1 MAIIY
6 SRSYEVTI
14 SGKTNISVAQ
24 MAISENRISLPV
36 SVNMGFG
43 YSSVADKRIKNE
55 QDRMT
60 ISNWRSRAGT
70 TFQTEKRPATGSKGV
85 VVTNHPLGSAA
96 GSEMILAG
104 GNAIDAAI
112 ASLFAL
118 TVVEPMMVGIFG
130 AGHMNVRLANGEHH
144 VIDGY
149 STSPAAST
157 EDMYTP
163 VAASGP
169 DYLKCVDDL
178 SSIGYLSIG
187 VPGNLKA
194 WTEALA
200 EWGTLS
206 LAEVMEPAIRFA
218 SRGFKAS
225 EYLQDTIVQME
236 DVIRKFPETAAT
248 YMPNGQPLKTGDHVD
263 RSDYAR
269 TLRAISEN
277 GPDHLYNGAL
287 GEIVCDYL
295 SRNGGIITTQ
305 DLSDYKTVRRKPIK
319 GEYRGY
325 ELFGPPPPSAAGVH
339 ITEMLNILEEFDVA
353 ELGFGTADSIH
364 LLAESM
370 KKAFADRNR
379 YTGDPEFVE
388 VPVDRLISKHH
399 VEDFIDSIDMDKAS
413 PEIEPG
419 SNEPDHTTHI
429 TVADSDGNVVSATQT
444 INELFGSKVTVPG
457 TGMLLNNT
465 QQMFDPHPGN
475 ARSVLPGKRVTSSMA
490 PMIVMK
496 EGLLEFALGLP
507 GGVRIFTSVL
517 QAIVNLIDHRMSAQ
531 EAVEAPRM
539 WTQGQD
545 VEIEVGVPASVR
557 AAVAAKGHRV
567 TPVNAVG
574 GGMNI
579 VRFEPGGA
587 ISGACCWRADG
598 HAVGI
603 GGGFARPGV
612 RFRPL
617 AGDEET
623 AAEEAVISQVN
634 DGDAA
639 DTVIESGSTKETKTD
654 GDEV

>member
-1 MAIIY
+1 M
-6 SRSYEVTI
+6 T
-14 SGKTNISVAQ
+14 T
-24 MAISENRISLPV
+24 
-36 SVNMGFG
+36 
-43 YSSVADKRIKNE
+43 SS
-55 QDRMT
+55 
-60 ISNWRSRAGT
+60 WRSHAGT
-70 TFQTEKRPATGSKGV
+70 TFLTEKRPASGSKGV

-118 TVVEPMMVGIFG
+118 SVVEPMMVGIFG

-149 STSPAAST
+149 ATAPAACM

-163 VAASGP
+163 IADSGP
-169 DYLKCVDDL
+169 DYLKSIDDL

-194 WTEALA
+194 WAEALEA
-200 EWGTLS
+200 WGTMS

-218 SRGFKAS
+218 ARGFKAS
-225 EYLQDTIVQME
+225 EYLHETIVQME
-236 DVIRKFPETAAT
+236 DVIRRFPETAAT
-248 YMPNGQPLKTGDHVD
+248 YMPNGSPLKPGDHVD

-269 TLRAISEN
+269 TLRAISDN
-277 GPDHLYNGAL
+277 GPDHLYNGPL

-305 DLSDYKTVRRKPIK
+305 DLADYRTIRRKPVK

-325 ELFGPPPPSAAGVH
+325 ELFGPPPPSAAGIH

-364 LLAESM
+364 LLLESM

-379 YTGDPEFVE
+379 YTGDPDFVE
-388 VPVDRLISKHH
+388 VPVERLISKHH
-399 VEDFIDSIDMDKAS
+399 VEDFIDSIEMDKAS
-413 PEIEPG
+413 PEIDPG
-419 SNEPDHTTHI
+419 GKEPDHTTHI
-429 TVADSDGNVVSATQT
+429 TVADADGNVVSATQT

-465 QQMFDPHPGN
+465 QQMFDPHPGK
-475 ARSVLPGKRVTSSMA
+475 ALSVQPGKRVTSSMS

-496 EGLLEFALGLP
+496 EGFPEFAVGLP

-517 QAIVNLIDHRMSAQ
+517 QAIVNIIDHKMSAQ
-531 EAVEAPRM
+531 EAVEAPRV

-545 VEIEVGVPASVR
+545 CEIEIGVAETVR
-557 AAVAAKGHRV
+557 TAVEAKGHRV
-567 TPVNAVG
+567 TPVTAIG

-579 VRFEPGGA
+579 VRFEPGA
-587 ISGACCWRADG
+587 MLSGAACWRADG

-603 GGGFARPGV
+603 GGGYARSGV
-612 RFRPL
+612 RFRPSV
-617 AGDEET
+617 GDQENTENT
-623 AAEEAVISQVN
+623 N
-634 DGDAA
+634 DGDI
-639 DTVIESGSTKETKTD
+639 D
-654 GDEV
+654 

>member
-1 MAIIY
+1 MN
-6 SRSYEVTI
+6 VD
-14 SGKTNISVAQ
+14 
-24 MAISENRISLPV
+24 
-36 SVNMGFG
+36 FG
-43 YSSVADKRIKNE
+43 TPSVADKRINNKR
-55 QDRMT
+55 DRMT

-70 TFQTEKRPATGSKGV
+70 TFQIEKRPASGSKGV

-96 GSEMILAG
+96 GSEMLMAG

-130 AGHMNVRLANGEHH
+130 GGHMNVRLANGEHH

-149 STSPAAST
+149 STSPEAST

-163 VAASGP
+163 VADSGP
-169 DYLKCVDDL
+169 DYLKSVDDL

-194 WTEALA
+194 WTEALT
-200 EWGTLS
+200 EWGRLS
-206 LAEVMEPAIRFA
+206 LAEVMDPAIRFA

-225 EYLQDTIVQME
+225 EYLHDTIVQME
-236 DVIRKFPETAAT
+236 NVIRRFPGTAAT
-248 YMPNGQPLKTGDHVD
+248 YMPNGKPLQPGAHVD

-305 DLSDYKTVRRKPIK
+305 DLSDYRTVRRKPIR

-325 ELFGPPPPSAAGVH
+325 ELFGPPPPSAAGIH

-399 VEDFIDSIDMDKAS
+399 VEDFIDSIDMDQAS
-413 PEIEPG
+413 PEIAPG

-475 ARSVLPGKRVTSSMA
+475 ALSVQPGKRVTSSMA

-496 EGLLEFALGLP
+496 EGLPEFAVGLP
-507 GGVRIFTSVL
+507 GGVRIFTSAL
-517 QAIVNLIDHRMSAQ
+517 QAIVNLIDHRMSVQ

-539 WTQGQD
+539 WTQGQE

-557 AAVAAKGHRV
+557 TAVAAKGHRV
-567 TPVNAVG
+567 TPVNTIG

-587 ISGACCWRADG
+587 ISGAACWRADG

-603 GGGFARPGV
+603 GGGYARPGV

-617 AGDEET
+617 AGNEE
-623 AAEEAVISQVN
+623 I
-634 DGDAA
+634 AA
-639 DTVIESGSTKETKTD
+639 DDTVSSQISYDDAVNTMIDSDSANETKSD
-654 GDEV
+654 GDEDQSA

>member
-6 SRSYEVTI
+6 SRSHEVTI
-14 SGKTNISVAQ
+14 SSKTNISVAQ
-24 MAISENRISLPV
+24 SAFSENRISLPV
-36 SVNMGFG
+36 SVNVDFG
-43 YSSVADKRIKNE
+43 SLRIAGSRRNSE

-70 TFQTEKRPATGSKGV
+70 SFHTEKRPASGSKGV

-96 GSEMILAG
+96 GSEMLLAG
-104 GNAIDAAI
+104 GNAVDAAI

-118 TVVEPMMVGIFG
+118 SVVEPMMVGIFG
-130 AGHMNVRLANGEHH
+130 GGHMNVRLANGEHH

-163 VAASGP
+163 VADSGP

-194 WTEALA
+194 WAEALA

-218 SRGFKAS
+218 ARGFKVT
-225 EYLQDTIVQME
+225 EYFHEKIVRME
-236 DVIRKFPETAAT
+236 DVIRRFPETAAT
-248 YMPNGQPLKTGDHVD
+248 YMPNGKPLQPGDHVD

-295 SRNGGIITTQ
+295 SRNGGIITTD
-305 DLSDYKTVRRKPIK
+305 DLANYKTVRRKPIK

-325 ELFGPPPPSAAGVH
+325 ELFGPPPPSTAGVH

-353 ELGFGTADSIH
+353 GLGFGTADSIH

-370 KKAFADRNR
+370 KKAFADRNL

-475 ARSVLPGKRVTSSMA
+475 ARSVQPGKRVTSSMA

-496 EGLLEFALGLP
+496 EGLPEFAVGLP

-517 QAIVNLIDHRMSAQ
+517 QAIVNLIDHGMSAQ

-539 WTQGQD
+539 WTQGQE

-557 AAVAAKGHRV
+557 SAVAAKGHRV
-567 TPVNAVG
+567 TPVNAIG

-579 VRFEPGGA
+579 VRFEPGGT
-587 ISGACCWRADG
+587 ISGAACWRADG
-598 HAVGI
+598 HSVGI
-603 GGGFARPGV
+603 GGGYARPGV
-612 RFRPL
+612 IFRPL
-617 AGDEET
+617 AGDEEIIP
-623 AAEEAVISQVN
+623 VDVVNSQVDGDGDANTVIDSESTTKTMN
-634 DGDAA
+634 DGDQ
-639 DTVIESGSTKETKTD
+639 I
-654 GDEV
+654 

>member
-1 MAIIY
+1 
-6 SRSYEVTI
+6 
-14 SGKTNISVAQ
+14 
-24 MAISENRISLPV
+24 
-36 SVNMGFG
+36 
-43 YSSVADKRIKNE
+43 
-55 QDRMT
+55 MT
-60 ISNWRSRAGT
+60 ISNWRARAGT
-70 TFQTEKRPATGSKGV
+70 TFNTEKRSATGSKGV
-85 VVTNHPLGSAA
+85 VVTNHPLGTAA
-96 GSEMILAG
+96 GSEMLLAG

-118 TVVEPMMVGIFG
+118 SVVEPMMVGIFG

-149 STSPAAST
+149 ATAPAAST
-157 EDMYTP
+157 EDMYIP
-163 VAASGP
+163 IVDSGP
-169 DYLKCVDDL
+169 DYLKSENDL

-200 EWGTLS
+200 EWGTMSLS
-206 LAEVMEPAIRFA
+206 EVMEPAIRFA
-218 SRGFKAS
+218 ARGFKAS
-225 EYLQDTIVQME
+225 AYLHDLIVQHE
-236 DVIRKFPETAAT
+236 DVIRRFPETAAT
-248 YMPNGQPLKTGDHVD
+248 YMPNGRALAPGDHVD

-277 GPDHLYNGAL
+277 GSDHLYKGPL

-295 SRNGGIITTQ
+295 SRNGGIITTE
-305 DLSDYKTVRRKPIK
+305 DLASYKTIRRKPIK

-364 LLAESM
+364 LLLESM

-379 YTGDPEFVE
+379 YTGDPDFVE
-388 VPVDRLISKHH
+388 VPVERLISKHH

-413 PEIEPG
+413 PEINPG
-419 SNEPDHTTHI
+419 SNEPDHTTHLTI
-429 TVADSDGNVVSATQT
+429 ADADGNIVSATQT

-475 ARSVLPGKRVTSSMA
+475 ALSVQPGKRVTSSMA

-496 EGLLEFALGLP
+496 DGHPEFAVGLP

-517 QAIVNLIDHRMSAQ
+517 QAIVNLIDHKMTAQ
-531 EAVEAPRM
+531 EAVEAPRV

-545 VEIEVGVPASVR
+545 AEIETGYPESVR
-557 AAVAAKGHRV
+557 SAVTAKGHRV
-567 TPVNAVG
+567 TPVTAIG
-574 GGMNI
+574 GGMNV
-579 VRFEPGGA
+579 VRFEPGGML
-587 ISGACCWRADG
+587 SGAACWRSDG

-603 GGGFARPGV
+603 GGGYARSGV
-612 RFRPL
+612 RFRPSV
-617 AGDEET
+617 GDEESPAST
-623 AAEEAVISQVN
+623 DLLDSTETPTG
-634 DGDAA
+634 GDLA
-639 DTVIESGSTKETKTD
+639 
-654 GDEV
+654 